1 MAENKF
7 AAYLC
12 SGCGIGDAMKVP
24 QLEAIAKKEG
34 KMAIVKSHPFLCNGE
49 GVQMIRDDIA
59 NEAVTH
65 VCIAAC
71 SRRASTRCC
80 SPPATPT
87 TWRTASMPTSRPCWN
102 I

>member
-34 KMAIVKSHPFLCNGE
+34 KMAIVKSHPFLCNVE

-71 SRRASTRCC
+71 SRRAKTEAFRHVACQSARRCVVGG
-80 SPPATPT
+80 
-87 TWRTASMPTSRPCWN
+87 RRRQGSR
-102 I
+102 